1 MTARRHVE
9 SRSTAETEELAGQ
22 LALEVAGGDVI
33 LLEAELAAGK
43 TAFVRGLVRGL
54 GGNPADVSS
63 PTFVLIQSYVWSAGL
78 IGTLHHVDLYRL
90 GERVT
95 DLREI
100 GIEDVL
106 SDQNAVTAVEW
117 PKEAIATWIPTGT
130 RVWRVGITVEDD
142 DTRTIEI
149 TPPMEQNFEF

>member
-1 MTARRHVE
+1 MTAPRRIDSH
-9 SRSTAETEELAGQ
+9 STDETEALGGQ
-22 LALEVAGGDVI
+22 LALELGAGDVI

-54 GGNPADVSS
+54 GGDPVDVSS
-63 PTFVLIQSYVWSAGL
+63 PTFVLIQSYHCSAGS
-78 IGTLHHVDLYRL
+78 INTVHHVDLYRL

-106 SDQNAVTAVEW
+106 SDQTAVTAVEW
-117 PKEAIATWIPTGT
+117 PKQAIATWIPAGT
-130 RVWRVGITVEDD
+130 RVWRIGITVQDD
-142 DTRTIEI
+142 DTRTFEI
-149 TPPMEQNFEF
+149 TPPNSSNS

>member
-1 MTARRHVE
+1 MTTCRRLD
-9 SRSTAETEELAGQ
+9 SRSTDETEALGGQ
-22 LALEVAGGDVI
+22 LAVELAGGDVI

-54 GGNPADVSS
+54 EGDPADVSS
-63 PTFVLIQSYVWSAGL
+63 PTFVLIQSYGCSAGS

-90 GERVT
+90 GESST

-106 SDQNAVTAVEW
+106 SDQTAVTAVEW
-117 PKEAIATWIPTGT
+117 PKEAIAAWIPAGT
-130 RVWRVGITVEDD
+130 RVWRVGIAVKDD
-142 DTRTIEI
+142 NTRTIEI
-149 TPPMEQNFEF
+149 TPPNEPSR